1 MYILKKKSS
10 KKFTPIRG
18 KRQKVL
24 KIRKFLLFSAC
35 IILFAG
41 CIWGLKEAAGI
52 LFNTTRR
59 PAWLE
64 WHLKRVNITGESGP
78 LVEEVAKYISFE
90 EGDVMTHSDSA
101 TVERLLST
109 NIKELKKVSVWRN
122 LFNGNLN
129 IKIKKHKPFALIKTE
144 SKDYLMEEG
153 GLIFP
158 DDKAPEN
165 GDLFKITAEGQ
176 IKDDLLPKE
185 LVELVKALKTAD
197 DIGLEETLLDL
208 GDNTFSLKL
217 REGTARMGG
226 FKKGPEKIIY
236 LAGVLKES
244 SKRGFT
250 KPFEINF
257 DYFNDGKIYLKPTN
271 EREN

>member
-18 KRQKVL
+18 RRQKVL
-24 KIRKFLLFSAC
+24 KIRKFLIFTAC
-35 IILFAG
+35 IIVFAG
-41 CIWGLKEAAGI
+41 CIWGLKAAAGI
-52 LFNTTRR
+52 VFNTTHR
-59 PAWLE
+59 PSWLE
-64 WHLKRVNITGESGP
+64 WHLKKINITGESGP
-78 LVEEVAKYISFE
+78 LVEEVAKYITFE

-101 TVERLLST
+101 ALGRLLST

-129 IKIKKHKPFALIKTE
+129 IKIKKHKPFALIKTV

-165 GDLFKITAEGQ
+165 GDLFKITVEGQ

-197 DIGLEETLLDL
+197 DIGLEETLLDM
-208 GDNTFSLKL
+208 DKNTFSLKL
-217 REGTARMGG
+217 KEGTARMGG
-226 FKKGPEKIIY
+226 FKKGPDKILY
-236 LAGVLKES
+236 LAKVLKES
-244 SKRGFT
+244 AKRGFK
-250 KPFEINF
+250 KPFDIDF
-257 DYFNDGKIYLKPTN
+257 DYFNDGKIYLKPTI